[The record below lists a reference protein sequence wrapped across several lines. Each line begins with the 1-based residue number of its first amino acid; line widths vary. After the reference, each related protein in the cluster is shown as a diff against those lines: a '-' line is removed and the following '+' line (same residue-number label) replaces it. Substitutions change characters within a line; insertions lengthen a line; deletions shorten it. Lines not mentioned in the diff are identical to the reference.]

1 MALSKE
7 EILQAIGD
15 MKVIELHELVEAIKE
30 KFNVTA
36 AMPVAAVAAAPAAGG
51 AAAAEEEKNE
61 FDIILTGFDA
71 AQKITLIK
79 EVRAVSGLGLKEAKD
94 AVEKGGETIKSGVS
108 KEEAAAIKK
117 RQAVKLKLNNYFCK
131 YIINI

>member
-7 EILQAIGD
+7 EILQAIEE

-36 AMPVAAVAAAPAAGG
+36 AMPVAAVAAPAAG
-51 AAAAEEEKNE
+51 AAAPAEEEKNE

-71 AQKITLIK
+71 AQKIALIK

-108 KEEAAAIKK
+108 KDEAAAIKK
-117 RQAVKLKLNNYFCK
+117 QLEAAGGKVEVK
-131 YIINI
+131 

>member
-7 EILQAIGD
+7 EILQAIEE

-36 AMPVAAVAAAPAAGG
+36 AMPVAAAPAAGG
-51 AAAAEEEKNE
+51 AAPAAEEEKSD
-61 FDIILTGFDA
+61 FDVILTGFDA
-71 AQKITLIK
+71 AQKIALIK

-108 KEEAAAIKK
+108 KDEAAAIKK
-117 RQAVKLKLNNYFCK
+117 QLEAAGGKVEIK
-131 YIINI
+131 

>member
-7 EILQAIGD
+7 EILQAIEE

-51 AAAAEEEKNE
+51 AAAAADEEKSD
-61 FDIILTGFDA
+61 FDVILTGFDA
-71 AQKITLIK
+71 AQKIALIK

-94 AVEKGGETIKSGVS
+94 AVEKGGETIN
-108 KEEAAAIKK
+108 EAAAIKK
-117 RQAVKLKLNNYFCK
+117 QLEAAGGKVEIK
-131 YIINI
+131 

>member
-7 EILQAIGD
+7 EILQAIEE

-36 AMPVAAVAAAPAAGG
+36 AMPVAAVAAPAAGG
-51 AAAAEEEKNE
+51 GAAAPAEEEKNE

-71 AQKITLIK
+71 AQ
-79 EVRAVSGLGLKEAKD
+79 
-94 AVEKGGETIKSGVS
+94 
-108 KEEAAAIKK
+108 
-117 RQAVKLKLNNYFCK
+117 
-131 YIINI
+131 

>member
-7 EILQAIGD
+7 EILQAIEE

-51 AAAAEEEKNE
+51 AAPAEEEKNE

-71 AQKITLIK
+71 AQKIALIK

-117 RQAVKLKLNNYFCK
+117 QLEAAGGKVEVK
-131 YIINI
+131 

>member
-7 EILQAIGD
+7 EILQAIEE

-51 AAAAEEEKNE
+51 AAAAADEEKSD
-61 FDIILTGFDA
+61 FDVILTGFDA
-71 AQKITLIK
+71 AQKIDLIK

-108 KEEAAAIKK
+108 KDEAAAIKK
-117 RQAVKLKLNNYFCK
+117 QLEAAGGKVEIK
-131 YIINI
+131 

>member
-7 EILQAIGD
+7 EILQAIEE

-51 AAAAEEEKNE
+51 AAPAEEEKNE

-71 AQKITLIK
+71 AQKIALIK

-94 AVEKGGETIKSGVS
+94 AVEKGGETIKSGVF

-117 RQAVKLKLNNYFCK
+117 QLEAAGGKVEVK
-131 YIINI
+131 

>member
-7 EILQAIGD
+7 EILQAIEE

-36 AMPVAAVAAAPAAGG
+36 AMPVAAVAAPAAGG
-51 AAAAEEEKNE
+51 AAAGGASEEEKNE

-71 AQKITLIK
+71 AQKIALIK

-108 KEEAAAIKK
+108 KDEAAAIKK
-117 RQAVKLKLNNYFCK
+117 QLEAAGGKVEVK
-131 YIINI
+131 

>member
-7 EILQAIGD
+7 EILQAIEE

-36 AMPVAAVAAAPAAGG
+36 AMPVAAVAAGG
-51 AAAAEEEKNE
+51 AAAAADEEKSD
-61 FDIILTGFDA
+61 FDVILTGFDA
-71 AQKITLIK
+71 AQKIALIK

-108 KEEAAAIKK
+108 KDEAAAIKK
-117 RQAVKLKLNNYFCK
+117 QLEAAGGKVEIK
-131 YIINI
+131 

>member
-7 EILQAIGD
+7 EILQAIEE

-36 AMPVAAVAAAPAAGG
+36 AMPVAAAAAAAPAAGG
-51 AAAAEEEKNE
+51 AAAADDEEKSD
-61 FDIILTGFDA
+61 FDVILTGFDA
-71 AQKITLIK
+71 AQKIALIK

-108 KEEAAAIKK
+108 KDEAAAIKK
-117 RQAVKLKLNNYFCK
+117 QLEAAGGKVEIK
-131 YIINI
+131 

>member
-7 EILQAIGD
+7 EILQAIEE

-51 AAAAEEEKNE
+51 AAAAAGEEKSD
-61 FDIILTGFDA
+61 FDVILTGFDA
-71 AQKITLIK
+71 AQKIALIK

-108 KEEAAAIKK
+108 KDEAAAIKK
-117 RQAVKLKLNNYFCK
+117 QLEAAGGKVEIK
-131 YIINI
+131 

>member
-7 EILQAIGD
+7 EILQAIED

-51 AAAAEEEKNE
+51 AAPAEEEKTE
-61 FDIILTGFDA
+61 FDIILTGFEADK
-71 AQKITLIK
+71 KIALIK

-108 KEEAAAIKK
+108 KDEAAAIKK
-117 RQAVKLKLNNYFCK
+117 QLEAAGGKVEVK
-131 YIINI
+131 

>member
-7 EILQAIGD
+7 EILQAIEE

-36 AMPVAAVAAAPAAGG
+36 AMPVAAVAAPAAGG
-51 AAAAEEEKNE
+51 TSAGGAAEEEKNE

-71 AQKITLIK
+71 AQKIALIK

-108 KEEAAAIKK
+108 KDEAAAIKK
-117 RQAVKLKLNNYFCK
+117 QLEAAGGKVEVK
-131 YIINI
+131 

>member
-7 EILQAIGD
+7 EILQAIEE

-36 AMPVAAVAAAPAAGG
+36 AMPVAVAAAPASGG
-51 AAAAEEEKNE
+51 AVAPAEEEKNE

-71 AQKITLIK
+71 SQKIALIK

-117 RQAVKLKLNNYFCK
+117 QLEAAGGKVEVK
-131 YIINI
+131 

>member
-1 MALSKE
+1 MALTKE
-7 EILQAIGD
+7 EILQAIED
-15 MKVIELHELVEAIKE
+15 MKVIEVHELVEAIKE

-51 AAAAEEEKNE
+51 AAPAEEEKTE
-61 FDIILTGFDA
+61 FDIILTGFEADK
-71 AQKITLIK
+71 KIALIK

-108 KEEAAAIKK
+108 KDEAAAIKK
-117 RQAVKLKLNNYFCK
+117 QLEAAGGKVEVK
-131 YIINI
+131 

>member
-7 EILQAIGD
+7 EILQAIEE

-36 AMPVAAVAAAPAAGG
+36 AMPVAAVAAAPAGG
-51 AAAAEEEKNE
+51 AAAPAEEEKNE
-61 FDIILTGFDA
+61 FDIILTGFEADK
-71 AQKITLIK
+71 KIALIK
-79 EVRAVSGLGLKEAKD
+79 EVRAVSGLGLKEDKD

-108 KEEAAAIKK
+108 KDEAAAIKK
-117 RQAVKLKLNNYFCK
+117 QLEAAGGKVEVK
-131 YIINI
+131 

>member
-7 EILQAIGD
+7 EILQAIEE

-36 AMPVAAVAAAPAAGG
+36 AMPVAAVAAPAAGG
-51 AAAAEEEKNE
+51 AAAGASAEEEKNE

-71 AQKITLIK
+71 AQKIALIK

-108 KEEAAAIKK
+108 KDEAAAIKK
-117 RQAVKLKLNNYFCK
+117 QLEAAGGKVEVK
-131 YIINI
+131 

>member
-7 EILQAIGD
+7 EILQAIEE

-36 AMPVAAVAAAPAAGG
+36 AMPVAAVAAPAAGG
-51 AAAAEEEKNE
+51 PASGGAAEEEKNE

-71 AQKITLIK
+71 AQKIALIK

-108 KEEAAAIKK
+108 KDEAAAIKK
-117 RQAVKLKLNNYFCK
+117 QLEAAGGKVEVK
-131 YIINI
+131 

>member
-7 EILQAIGD
+7 EILQAIEE

-36 AMPVAAVAAAPAAGG
+36 AMPVAAVSAPAAGG
-51 AAAAEEEKNE
+51 AAAPAEEEKNE

-71 AQKITLIK
+71 AQKIALIK

-108 KEEAAAIKK
+108 KDEAAAIKK
-117 RQAVKLKLNNYFCK
+117 QLEAAGGKVEVK
-131 YIINI
+131 

>member
-7 EILQAIGD
+7 EILQAIEE

-36 AMPVAAVAAAPAAGG
+36 AMPVAAVAAAPTAAPV
-51 AAAAEEEKNE
+51 EEEKTE
-61 FDIILTGFDA
+61 FDVILTGFDA
-71 AQKITLIK
+71 AQKIPLIK
-79 EVRAVSGLGLKEAKD
+79 EVRAVSGLGLKEAKE

-108 KEEAAAIKK
+108 KDEAAAIKK
-117 RQAVKLKLNNYFCK
+117 QLEAAGGKVEVK
-131 YIINI
+131 

>member
-7 EILQAIGD
+7 EILQAIEE

-51 AAAAEEEKNE
+51 AAAADEEKNE

-71 AQKITLIK
+71 AQKIALIK

-108 KEEAAAIKK
+108 KDEAAAIKK
-117 RQAVKLKLNNYFCK
+117 QLEAAGGKVEIK
-131 YIINI
+131 

>member
-7 EILQAIGD
+7 EILQAIEE

-51 AAAAEEEKNE
+51 AAAADEEKSD
-61 FDIILTGFDA
+61 FDVILTGFDA
-71 AQKITLIK
+71 AQKIALIK

-108 KEEAAAIKK
+108 KDEAAAIKK
-117 RQAVKLKLNNYFCK
+117 QLEAAGGKVEIK
-131 YIINI
+131 